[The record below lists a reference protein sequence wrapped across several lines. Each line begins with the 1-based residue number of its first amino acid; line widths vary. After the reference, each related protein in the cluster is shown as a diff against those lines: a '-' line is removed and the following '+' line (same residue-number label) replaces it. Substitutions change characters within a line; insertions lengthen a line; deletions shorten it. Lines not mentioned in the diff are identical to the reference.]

1 MLDNEVVLLVG
12 YVLPLAVLWASII
25 WMRPIVARARVQR
38 KAEAIH
44 DELMDA
50 IFRGEIDADNP
61 RAIDAL
67 TYSEFLAKSAH
78 ELCISAVVAADM
90 AADHVG
96 YDLSTK
102 FKERKSSVLFA
113 SRGKATA
120 AGDTI
125 LENVEDQLDQVVAWF
140 FVRGTVLWPILVPMQ
155 IAVRFLRKQSSA
167 TAEHISK
174 TIDQPRPG
182 ELATEI
188 RESARGARS
197 PLPEFMSHFQ
207 PGADRD
213 LIPA

>member
-1 MLDNEVVLLVG
+1 MLDNVVVLLVG

-102 FKERKSSVLFA
+102 FKEPPFF
-113 SRGKATA
+113 SR
-120 AGDTI
+120 
-125 LENVEDQLDQVVAWF
+125 LVVRPLRR
-140 FVRGTVLWPILVPMQ
+140 VTP
-155 IAVRFLRKQSSA
+155 FLRMWRINSIK
-167 TAEHISK
+167 
-174 TIDQPRPG
+174 
-182 ELATEI
+182 
-188 RESARGARS
+188 
-197 PLPEFMSHFQ
+197 
-207 PGADRD
+207 
-213 LIPA
+213 